1 MFNFVPKI
9 YKLKYII
16 AFLVLS
22 GVLLQSF
29 SSIVIVA
36 HYEWNKKYITAKYCE
51 NKAKPKLQ
59 CNGSCHLRKQLIAQD
74 KKEQVPTS
82 PLKDKTENIQY
93 YQAYSEQ
100 LDFIQL
106 YSISNIHFNYLQIKP
121 QEVLL
126 SFFHPPAAS
135 LTLIS

>member
-1 MFNFVPKI
+1 MVI
-9 YKLKYII
+9 L
-16 AFLVLS
+16 

-29 SSIVIVA
+29 SSFVIVA

-59 CNGSCHLRKQLIAQD
+59 CNGSCHLRKQLKAQE
-74 KKEQVPTS
+74 KKEQVPAS

-106 YSISNIHFNYLQIKP
+106 YSISSIHFNYLPKKP